1 MYNLKTKVDDLHVD
15 KLKTV
20 PADLKNLSDIVDEQ
34 VVKNTN
40 FNTLK
45 SKANKLDLKL
55 TDATTLIR
63 KTQYN
68 THKQNLEKNFEDE
81 NFKNLKN
88 L

>member
-1 MYNLKTKVDDLHVD
+1 MKKLSDVVD
-15 KLKTV
+15 K
-20 PADLKNLSDIVDEQ
+20 Q

-45 SKANKLDLKL
+45 SKVNKLDLKL
-55 TDATTLIR
+55 TDATTLIH

-68 THKQNLEKNFEDE
+68 KRIWKKNFEDE

-88 L
+88 SKQILNVSDYCCCS